1 MLKHGRRCVREDKAT
16 GYVDN
21 LFERAKAVRFEA
33 LLDRLGISVQKHGE
47 ELRGICPIP
56 AHSGEKKKPSFY
68 VNPDKQV
75 FNCFGCKAK
84 GNIVTF
90 AQAYN
95 GLATFESKQAAL
107 WIIETMQDNEAADEI
122 HEHDGENAEQDKS
135 DDEMLMRLFTVA
147 GEQLIGLI
155 AKHAENPK
163 PLAERLARWLIEGLK
178 T

>member
-1 MLKHGRRCVREDKAT
+1 MGEDKTT

-21 LFERAKAVRFEA
+21 LFDRAKAVRFEE
-33 LLDRLGISVQKHGE
+33 LFDRVGISVQKHGE

-95 GLATFESKQAAL
+95 GLAAFESKQAAL
-107 WIIETMQDNEAADEI
+107 WIIETMQDNKAVNETCQQ
-122 HEHDGENAEQDKS
+122 DGENTEHGES
-135 DDEMLMRLFTVA
+135 DDEILMKLFTVA
-147 GEQLIGLI
+147 GEQLITLI
-155 AKHAENPK
+155 AKHADNPK
-163 PLAERLARWLIEGLK
+163 PLAERLARWVIK
-178 T
+178 AFKM

>member
-1 MLKHGRRCVREDKAT
+1 MSDEKAT

-21 LFERAKAVRFEA
+21 LFDRAKAVRFEV
-33 LLDRLGISVQKHGE
+33 LLDRLGVSVQKHGE

-95 GLATFESKQAAL
+95 GLAAFESKQAAL
-107 WIIETMQDNEAADEI
+107 WIVEIMHDNEAADETRQQ
-122 HEHDGENAEQDKS
+122 DGEIAAQGES
-135 DDEMLMRLFTVA
+135 DDEMLLRLFTVA
-147 GEQLIGLI
+147 GEQLITLI
-155 AKHAENPK
+155 AKHADNPK
-163 PLAERLARWLIEGLK
+163 PLAERLARWLVEGLK

>member
-1 MLKHGRRCVREDKAT
+1 MSGDKST

-21 LFERAKAVRFEA
+21 LFDRAKAVRFET
-33 LLDRLGISVQKHGE
+33 LFDRLGVSVQKHGE

-68 VNPDKQV
+68 VNSEKQV

-90 AQAYN
+90 AQVYN

-107 WIIETMQDNEAADEI
+107 WIIETMQDKEAEV
-122 HEHDGENAEQDKS
+122 ELREGDGENVEQDTN
-135 DDEMLMRLFTVA
+135 DDEMLMKLFTVA
-147 GEQLIGLI
+147 GEQLITLI
-155 AKHAENPK
+155 AKHANNPT
-163 PLAERLARWLIEGLK
+163 PLAERLAQWVVEGLK
-178 T
+178 K

>member
-1 MLKHGRRCVREDKAT
+1 MGAEKAT

-21 LFERAKAVRFEA
+21 LFDRAKAVRFES

-90 AQAYN
+90 AQAYT

-107 WIIETMQDNEAADEI
+107 WIIETMHDDEAE
-122 HEHDGENAEQDKS
+122 HEAQQCDGENTEQDES
-135 DDEMLMRLFTVA
+135 DDEILVKLFTVA
-147 GEQLIGLI
+147 GEQLITLI
-155 AKHAENPK
+155 AKHVNNPK
-163 PLAERLARWLIEGLK
+163 PLAERLARWLVEGLK

>member
-1 MLKHGRRCVREDKAT
+1 MGEEKTT
-16 GYVDN
+16 GYIDN
-21 LFERAKAVRFEA
+21 LFDRAKAVRLEE
-33 LLDRLGISVQKHGE
+33 LLNRIGVSVEKHGE

-90 AQAYN
+90 AQVYN
-95 GLATFESKQAAL
+95 GLASFESKQAAL
-107 WIIETMQDNEAADEI
+107 WIVETMHDNEVA
-122 HEHDGENAEQDKS
+122 GESPQQEGDITEQGES
-135 DDEMLMRLFTVA
+135 DDEMLLRLFTVA
-147 GEQLIGLI
+147 GEQLIALI
-155 AKHAENPK
+155 AKHANNPK
-163 PLAERLARWLIEGLK
+163 PLAERLARWIVEGSK

>member
-1 MLKHGRRCVREDKAT
+1 VSEGKTT

-21 LFERAKAVRFEA
+21 LFDRAKAVRFEA
-33 LLDRLGISVQKHGE
+33 LLDRLGISVQKHGD

-90 AQAYN
+90 AQVYT

-107 WIIETMQDNEAADEI
+107 WIIETMHDKEATDEV
-122 HEHDGENAEQDKS
+122 HERGGENAGQGES
-135 DDEMLMRLFTVA
+135 DDEMLVKLFTVA
-147 GEQLIGLI
+147 GEQLIAAI

-163 PLAERLARWLIEGLK
+163 PLAERLARWVVKGLK
-178 T
+178 I

>member
-1 MLKHGRRCVREDKAT
+1 VSEEKAT

-21 LFERAKAVRFEA
+21 LFDRAKAVHFEL
-33 LLDRLGISVQKHGE
+33 LLDRLGISVQKHRE

-95 GLATFESKQAAL
+95 GLAAFESKQAAL
-107 WIIETMQDNEAADEI
+107 WIIETMHDNEVADET
-122 HEHDGENAEQDKS
+122 HQQDGENTVQVES
-135 DDEMLMRLFTVA
+135 DDEILVKLFTVA
-147 GEQLIGLI
+147 SEQLITLI

-163 PLAERLARWLIEGLK
+163 PLAERLARWLVEGLK

>member
-1 MLKHGRRCVREDKAT
+1 MSEEKAT

-21 LFERAKAVRFEA
+21 LFDRAKAVRFEA

-90 AQAYN
+90 AQVYN
-95 GLATFESKQAAL
+95 GLATFESKKAAL
-107 WIIETMQDNEAADEI
+107 WIIETIQDKEATDDTC
-122 HEHDGENAEQDKS
+122 EHDGKNAEQIES
-135 DDEMLMRLFTVA
+135 DDEMLVKLFTVA
-147 GEQLIGLI
+147 GEQLIALI
-155 AKHAENPK
+155 AKHANNPK
-163 PLAERLARWLIEGLK
+163 PIAERVARWVVEVLK
-178 T
+178 V

>member
-1 MLKHGRRCVREDKAT
+1 MSGDKST

-21 LFERAKAVRFEA
+21 LFERAKAIRFEA
-33 LLDRLGISVQKHGE
+33 LLDRLGITVQKHGE

-56 AHSGEKKKPSFY
+56 AHNGEKKKPSFY
-68 VNPDKQV
+68 VNSEKQV

-90 AQAYN
+90 AQVYN

-107 WIIETMQDNEAADEI
+107 WIIETMQDKEAEV
-122 HEHDGENAEQDKS
+122 ELRECDGENVEQDTN
-135 DDEMLMRLFTVA
+135 DDEMLMKLFTVA
-147 GEQLIGLI
+147 GEQLITLI
-155 AKHAENPK
+155 AKHANNPT
-163 PLAERLARWLIEGLK
+163 PLAERLARWVVEGLE

>member
-21 LFERAKAVRFEA
+21 LFERAKAVRFEV
-33 LLDRLGISVQKHGE
+33 LLDRLGIPVQKHGE

-56 AHSGEKKKPSFY
+56 AHSGEKRKPSFY

-95 GLATFESKQAAL
+95 GFAAFEAKKSALWVVETMADSESKD
-107 WIIETMQDNEAADEI
+107 ETSEQETKVSDEHEIDNEQLI
-122 HEHDGENAEQDKS
+122 Q
-135 DDEMLMRLFTVA
+135 LFTVA

-155 AKHAENPK
+155 AKHADNPQ
-163 PLAERLARWLIEGLK
+163 PLAERLARWLVDGLK
-178 T
+178 

>member
-1 MLKHGRRCVREDKAT
+1 VSEEKTT

-21 LFERAKAVRFEA
+21 LFDRAKAVRFEE
-33 LLDRLGISVQKHGE
+33 LLDRLGVSVQKHGE

-107 WIIETMQDNEAADEI
+107 WIVETMHDNEVADESPQQDGGI
-122 HEHDGENAEQDKS
+122 AAQGEN

-147 GEQLIGLI
+147 GEQLISLI
-155 AKHAENPK
+155 AKHAENPT
-163 PLAERLARWLIEGLK
+163 PLAERMARWLVEGLK

>member
-1 MLKHGRRCVREDKAT
+1 VSEEKST

-21 LFERAKAVRFEA
+21 LFDRAKAVRFEE

-75 FNCFGCKAK
+75 FNCFACKAK

-90 AQAYN
+90 AQVYN
-95 GLATFESKQAAL
+95 GLAAFESKQAAL
-107 WIIETMQDNEAADEI
+107 WIIETMHDNESEVET
-122 HEHDGENAEQDKS
+122 HQCHDENAEQDKG
-135 DDEMLMRLFTVA
+135 DDEMLMKLFTVA
-147 GEQLIGLI
+147 GEQLITLI
-155 AKHAENPK
+155 AKHADNPA
-163 PLAERLARWLIEGLK
+163 PLAERLARGIVEGLK

>member
-1 MLKHGRRCVREDKAT
+1 MSKDQTT

-21 LFERAKAVRFEA
+21 LFDRAKAVRFEE
-33 LLDRLGISVQKHGE
+33 LFDRVGISVQKHGE

-95 GLATFESKQAAL
+95 GLAAFESKQAAL
-107 WIIETMQDNEAADEI
+107 PSSRHPIAQGTAVSAAQ
-122 HEHDGENAEQDKS
+122 GSPAS
-135 DDEMLMRLFTVA
+135 RSGTVSASA
-147 GEQLIGLI
+147 GGVLRR
-155 AKHAENPK
+155 P
-163 PLAERLARWLIEGLK
+163 WLYGGV
-178 T
+178 